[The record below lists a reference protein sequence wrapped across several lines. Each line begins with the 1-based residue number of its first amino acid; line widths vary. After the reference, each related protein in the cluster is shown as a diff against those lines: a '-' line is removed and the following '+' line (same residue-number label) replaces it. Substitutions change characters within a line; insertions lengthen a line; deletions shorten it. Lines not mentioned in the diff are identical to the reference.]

1 MTRMF
6 VSAQTFLSNVSARAE
21 QRREE
26 SADKGATMVE
36 YALLVGGIA
45 ALIAGLLVVFGPALQ
60 DKFDTILN

>member
-6 VSAQTFLSNVSARAE
+6 VSAQTFITGFSARAE

-26 SADKGATMVE
+26 GADKGATLVE

-45 ALIAGLLVVFGPALQ
+45 AVITGLLVVFGPALK
-60 DKFDTILN
+60 DKFDTILD

>member
-6 VSAQTFLSNVSARAE
+6 VSAQNFVSGLSARAA

-26 SADKGATMVE
+26 GADKGATLVE
-36 YALLVGGIA
+36 YALLVGGVA

-60 DKFDTILN
+60 DKFDSILD